1 MEPDIAKET
10 EQRLKSKL
18 ADKLYGELDDLT
30 RMDSEAQAQIE
41 RLEAERTAVRKQIEV
56 LKKMIKEAG
65 LLRTG
70 SSGSDESASSQSAAV
85 NSATVDD
92 GKTHKQMILEIIL
105 EAGEAGIR
113 PVDVGNEIKRRYG
126 KDITSGLHTQIAR
139 LSKEGKI
146 RRMGEGWKTA
156 QKNAG

>member
-1 MEPDIAKET
+1 MESDIGKET

-18 ADKLYGELDDLT
+18 AAKLYGELDDLT
-30 RMDSEAQAQIE
+30 RMDSDAQAQIE
-41 RLEAERTAVRKQIEV
+41 RLEAERVAVRKQIEV

-70 SSGSDESASSQSAAV
+70 SPGSDEPTSPQSAAV
-85 NSATVDD
+85 IPAVSDD

-105 EAGEAGIR
+105 EAGEEGIR